1 MMQQGL
7 RSVVTA
13 HEHLEVVGEVGDGAE
28 AVELVQRFD
37 PDVVVRDVNMPRM
50 DGMEATRQIK
60 AIPQPPSSSV
70 CR

>member
-37 PDVVVRDVNMPRM
+37 PDVVVMDVNMPGM
-50 DGMEATRQIK
+50 DGMEATR
-60 AIPQPPSSSV
+60 
-70 CR
+70 